1 MSQEQARKT
10 SLIRMRSRDFFGA
23 PTTDLLQRL
32 RKEFTSA
39 VPAIVL
45 CLLSLAVS
53 SQQQPAGGGKGNDA
67 GSAND
72 PSVPL
77 TQLQFQNWF
86 NPLYS
91 GTPGEGNEFFFRP
104 IVPFASK
111 GLMPSSLVRLELDLL
126 SLPNG
131 RTGIGDSQFIDWFFP
146 GYHEGSKIK
155 IGIGPVIVAPSA
167 TNRYAGQG
175 QWQVGPSS
183 IVIYTGVPRVVL
195 GVIEDNPITVTGER
209 TRPGQ
214 NTSTLQP
221 FVVKVL
227 PRNYFLRFDPYW
239 EFDWKEHGSA
249 TLPVNLG
256 FGRTI
261 KIRNQQVNTYIQP
274 EYLARRPPHP
284 GFNPPRFTLRL
295 TFYLLYPKKE

>member
-1 MSQEQARKT
+1 MLMRKKLASMVMT
-10 SLIRMRSRDFFGA
+10 IFC
-23 PTTDLLQRL
+23 
-32 RKEFTSA
+32 
-39 VPAIVL
+39 L
-45 CLLSLAVS
+45 CSFATHA
-53 SQQQPAGGGKGNDA
+53 QQQPASGSKGNDA

-77 TQLQFQNWF
+77 TQLQFQDWYHS
-86 NPLYS
+86 LYS
-91 GTPGEGNEFFFRP
+91 GIPGQGNEFLVRP
-104 IVPFASK
+104 IVPVAAK
-111 GLMPSSLVRLELDLL
+111 GFIPSSLVRVELELL

-131 RTGIGDSQFIDWFFP
+131 RTGLGDSQFIYWSFP

-183 IVIYTGVPRVVL
+183 IVIYTGIPKLIL

-214 NTSTLQP
+214 NASTLEP
-221 FVVKVL
+221 LVVKVL
-227 PRNYFLRFDPYW
+227 PKDYFLRFDPYW
-239 EFDWKEHGSA
+239 VFDWKEHGSA
-249 TLPVNLG
+249 TLPINLG

-261 KIRNQQVNTYIQP
+261 KLGNQQVNTYIQP
-274 EYLARRPPHP
+274 EYLARQPPYP
-284 GFNPPRFTLRL
+284 GVHPPRFTLRL
-295 TFYLLYPKKE
+295 AFHLLYPKKE

>member
-1 MSQEQARKT
+1 MVREKFVLT
-10 SLIRMRSRDFFGA
+10 M
-23 PTTDLLQRL
+23 TTIALCVLPLAAIAQQR
-32 RKEFTSA
+32 
-39 VPAIVL
+39 PA
-45 CLLSLAVS
+45 S
-53 SQQQPAGGGKGNDA
+53 GGKGNDA

-77 TQLQFQNWF
+77 TQLQFQNWY

-91 GTPGEGNEFFFRP
+91 GIPGQGNEFLVRP
-104 IVPFASK
+104 IVPIAAK
-111 GLMPSSLVRLELDLL
+111 GFLPSSLARVELELL

-131 RTGIGDSQFIDWFFP
+131 RTGLGDSQFIYWLFP

-155 IGIGPVIVAPSA
+155 IGVGPVIVAPSA

-183 IVIYTGVPRVVL
+183 ILIYTGIPKLVL

-209 TRPGQ
+209 TRQGQ
-214 NTSTLQP
+214 NSSTLQP
-221 FVVKVL
+221 LVVKVL
-227 PRNYFLRFDPYW
+227 PKDYFLRFDPYW
-239 EFDWKEHGSA
+239 IFDWKEHGSA
-249 TLPVNLG
+249 TLPINVG

-261 KIRNQQVNTYIQP
+261 KLGKQQINTYIQP
-274 EYLARRPPHP
+274 EYLARKPPYP

-295 TFYLLYPKKE
+295 TFHLLYPKKE